1 MNTHLKRKRLRAPGA
16 GRKKGSGIASRIR
29 PDLPVWKLRGALNYS
44 AFMGTPGETVGASWM
59 RLCADK
65 QALEGEC
72 QTFGIAKLE
81 AISWLLAGAQLDPR
95 SGLDALRGAADRRAR
110 LESAFRTEPGTF
122 RRGVELLGKRA
133 QLEEHSAERRRCLV
147 GEVELSLT
155 RLDAGFFQS
164 MADFVMSARAGK
176 FGTEGRRY
184 SRILTMIED
193 RVCCAD
199 GGLRLLS
206 FKAVR
211 QQARHWTGRPVEIPK
226 CEKKEHRPKPLPL
239 ERSPVQVAALAA
251 VTFLNSPPRCVK
263 PLFTAREVYQHLAAR
278 EQGSGSFFRVDTNGE
293 PLENNLRQVRKYCRA
308 LGVRLLRDAA

>member
-1 MNTHLKRKRLRAPGA
+1 
-16 GRKKGSGIASRIR
+16 
-29 PDLPVWKLRGALNYS
+29 
-44 AFMGTPGETVGASWM
+44 M

-72 QTFGIAKLE
+72 QAFGTAKLE
-81 AISWLLAGAQLDPR
+81 ALRWLLNGAKPDPR
-95 SGLDALRGAADRRAR
+95 SGPDGRRSAADRRAR
-110 LESAFRTEPGTF
+110 LESVFPDEPETF

-133 QLEEHSAERRRCLV
+133 QLEEHLTEQRRWLV
-147 GEVELSLT
+147 DKVEAALT
-155 RLDAGFFQS
+155 RTDAGFFRS
-164 MADFVMSARAGK
+164 MTGFVESVHTGK
-176 FGTEGRRY
+176 YGTEGRRY

-211 QQARHWTGRPVEIPK
+211 QQARRWTGRPVEIPK
-226 CEKKEHRPKPLPL
+226 GEKKEHRPKPLPL

-251 VTFLNSPPRCVK
+251 VTFHNSPPRCVE

-278 EQGSGSFFRVDTNGE
+278 EQGSGSFFRVDANGE